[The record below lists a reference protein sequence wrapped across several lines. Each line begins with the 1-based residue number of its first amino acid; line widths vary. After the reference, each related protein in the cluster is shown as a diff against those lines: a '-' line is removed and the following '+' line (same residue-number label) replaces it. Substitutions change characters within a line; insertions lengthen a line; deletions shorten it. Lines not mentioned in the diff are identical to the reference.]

1 MQIVKTGTP
10 IITISGQIKAIVTGV
25 CIRNESINYEISY
38 FGGGEHKTAWIY
50 RYEFEIDT
58 STKQKAGFKH
68 YDTKEETPF
77 VLIQSAEHTGA

>member
-1 MQIVKTGTP
+1 MQIVKTGTK

-38 FGGGEHKTAWIY
+38 FGGGEHKSAWIY

-58 STKQKAGFKH
+58 AIKTKAGLVN
-68 YDTKEETPF
+68 YDKKEDDVPYI
-77 VLIQSAEHTGA
+77 LISE